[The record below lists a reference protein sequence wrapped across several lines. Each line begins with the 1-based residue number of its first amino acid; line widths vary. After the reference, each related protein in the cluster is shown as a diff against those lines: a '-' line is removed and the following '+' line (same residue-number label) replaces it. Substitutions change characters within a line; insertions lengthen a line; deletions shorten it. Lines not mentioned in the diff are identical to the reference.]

1 MGGIRTP
8 VQRVFTD
15 QDMAREQFLT
25 LAGGHVAVYSARS
38 PDRDGANEDAASTLA
53 LDSERGVLAVADG
66 VGGQAGGENAAEIAL
81 RCLKSAI
88 TRSSRSETSLRGAI
102 LDACEQ
108 ANHEVME
115 LGIGAAT
122 TLAVAEIAGATLRT
136 YHVGDSAILVVG
148 QRGKI
153 KLQTVAHSPVGY
165 AVESGLMGEQEAM
178 HHDERH
184 LISNAVGAAD
194 MRIEVG
200 SPLRLA
206 ARDTVLL
213 ATDGLFDNLEIGE
226 IVEGIRTKPLG
237 VVAEGLAQRVAE
249 RMRAPSAGEPSK
261 PDDVTFILFRL
272 EPTPRRKPRG

>member
-25 LAGGHVAVYSARS
+25 FASGRVAVYSARS
-38 PDRDGANEDAASTLA
+38 PDKDGANEDAASVLA
-53 LDSERGVLAVADG
+53 IDSDRGVLAVADG
-66 VGGQAGGENAAEIAL
+66 VGGQAGGENAAQIAL
-81 RCLKSAI
+81 RCLKCAI
-88 TRSSRSETSLRGAI
+88 ARSDSSLRGAI
-102 LDACEQ
+102 LDACER
-108 ANHEVME
+108 ANQEVIE

-148 QRGKI
+148 QRGKV

-194 MRIEVG
+194 MRIEIG

-226 IVEGIRTKPLG
+226 IVEGIRVKPLR

-272 EPTPRRKPRG
+272 EPTPRPKPHG

>member
-1 MGGIRTP
+1 
-8 VQRVFTD
+8 
-15 QDMAREQFLT
+15 
-25 LAGGHVAVYSARS
+25 
-38 PDRDGANEDAASTLA
+38 
-53 LDSERGVLAVADG
+53 
-66 VGGQAGGENAAEIAL
+66 
-81 RCLKSAI
+81 
-88 TRSSRSETSLRGAI
+88 
-102 LDACEQ
+102 
-108 ANHEVME
+108 
-115 LGIGAAT
+115 
-122 TLAVAEIAGATLRT
+122 VAEIAGATLRT

-148 QRGKI
+148 QRGKV

-194 MRIEVG
+194 MRIEIG

-226 IVEGIRTKPLG
+226 IVEGIRVKPLR

-272 EPTPRRKPRG
+272 EPTPRPKPHG